1 MNLFTKAT
9 AGLSDCGRYRYWLR
23 RQWDDARPTLCW
35 VMLNPSTA
43 DAQQDDPTIRRCC
56 RFAWDWGFGAISVFN
71 LFSWRATDPQALL
84 AARAAGENI
93 VGAKTDVVIR
103 EGVRHRRVICAWGAF
118 GSEKP
123 EAMGRVRAMEVLRLL
138 RDSQALTIECLDRTG
153 DGSPRHPLYVAAT
166 TQPTG
171 YMRCDLCARTA
182 RHVETCPN
190 LYDDGQPLWLKPGP
204 ALVQLRPD
212 A

>member
-43 DAQQDDPTIRRCC
+43 DAQRDDPTIRRCC
-56 RFAWDWGFGAISVFN
+56 RFARDWGFGAISVFN
-71 LFSWRATDPQALL
+71 LFSWRATDPRDLIVAHM
-84 AARAAGENI
+84 AGENI

-103 EGVRHRRVICAWGAF
+103 EGVRHRRVICAWGAY
-118 GSEKP
+118 GGERP
-123 EAMGRVRAMEVLRLL
+123 RARAAEVLRIL
-138 RDSQALTIECLDRTG
+138 RDSHALTIECLGRTADG
-153 DGSPRHPLYVAAT
+153 DPHHPLRRAAT

-171 YMRCDLCARTA
+171 YMRCDLCGRTA
-182 RHVETCPN
+182 
-190 LYDDGQPLWLKPGP
+190 LS
-204 ALVQLRPD
+204 
-212 A
+212 